1 MSATETETE
10 NVQTLSE
17 QLAHFSGTSKYYNYQ
32 FGMTLTDGSKFVAD
46 KFNAYWLMDVIA
58 SYQFNANF
66 VTNPRLQRFQLW
78 MLNVG
83 KSHEFIKPSRNN
95 DAVVTCWED
104 TPVLGVKPAAKQQ
117 IMITDFPHPEIQ
129 LYVRDRIILLP
140 NES

>member
-1 MSATETETE
+1 MSATETE

-17 QLAHFSGTSKYYNYQ
+17 QLAHFTGTTQYYKYL
-32 FGMTLTDGSKFVAD
+32 FGMSLTDGTKFVAD

-58 SYQFNANF
+58 SYQFNTNF
-66 VTNPRLQRFQLW
+66 ARNPRLQRFQLW

-83 KSHEFIKPSRNN
+83 KSHEFIKPYASN

-117 IMITDFPHPEIQ
+117 IMLTDFPHPEIQ